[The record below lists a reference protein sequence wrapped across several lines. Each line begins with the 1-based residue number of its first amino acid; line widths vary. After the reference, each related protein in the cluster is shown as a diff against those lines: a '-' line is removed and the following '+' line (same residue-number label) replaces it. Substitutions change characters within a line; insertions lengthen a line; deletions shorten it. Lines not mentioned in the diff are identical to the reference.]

1 MSEDR
6 MKLLSRT
13 EEFILLAVLLL
24 IDDAYSVQ
32 IRNRLKDVTG
42 KTWSYG
48 ALFISLEQLVKKG
61 YMTSSLTAPL
71 PERGGRSKRIYAITP
86 AGSKA
91 LEEIKQMERKMWE
104 AVLEPKGR

>member
-1 MSEDR
+1 

-13 EEFILLAVLLL
+13 EEFILLAVLFLK
-24 IDDAYSVQ
+24 DEAYSVM
-32 IRNRLKDVTG
+32 IRKRLNDVTG

-61 YMTSSLTAPL
+61 YLTSSLTDPL

-86 AGSKA
+86 AGYKA
-91 LEEIKQMERKMWE
+91 LEEIKQMEREMWE
-104 AVLEPKGR
+104 AVPETNVG

>member
-1 MSEDR
+1 

-13 EEFILLAVLLL
+13 EEFILLSVLFLK
-24 IDDAYSVQ
+24 DQAYSVL
-32 IRNRLKDVTG
+32 IRKRLNEVTG

-61 YMTSSLTAPL
+61 YLTSSLTSPL
-71 PERGGRSKRIYAITP
+71 PERGGRSKRIYALTP
-86 AGSKA
+86 GGYKA

-104 AVLEPKGR
+104 AVPETDGG

>member
-1 MSEDR
+1 

-13 EEFILLAVLLL
+13 EEFILLAVLFLR
-24 IDDAYSVQ
+24 DEAYSVL
-32 IRNRLKDVTG
+32 IRKRLKDVTG

-61 YMTSSLTAPL
+61 HLTSSLTDPL
-71 PERGGRSKRIYAITP
+71 PERGGRSKRIYAVTP

-104 AVLEPKGR
+104 AVPDANRG

>member
-1 MSEDR
+1 

-13 EEFILLAVLLL
+13 EEFILLATLFLK
-24 IDDAYSVQ
+24 DEAYSVQ

-61 YMTSSLTAPL
+61 YLTSSLTAPL
-71 PERGGRSKRIYAITP
+71 PERGGRSKRIYSVTP
-86 AGSKA
+86 AGYKV
-91 LEEIKQMERKMWE
+91 LEEIKEMERRMWE
-104 AVLEPKGR
+104 AVPETNGG

>member
-1 MSEDR
+1 

-13 EEFILLAVLLL
+13 EEFILLAALFLK
-24 IDDAYSVQ
+24 DEAYSVQ

-61 YMTSSLTAPL
+61 FLTSSLTDPL
-71 PERGGRSKRIYAITP
+71 PERGGRSKRIYAVTP
-86 AGSKA
+86 AGQKA
-91 LEEIKQMERKMWE
+91 LDEIKLMEHKMRE
-104 AVLEPKGR
+104 AVLEPKG